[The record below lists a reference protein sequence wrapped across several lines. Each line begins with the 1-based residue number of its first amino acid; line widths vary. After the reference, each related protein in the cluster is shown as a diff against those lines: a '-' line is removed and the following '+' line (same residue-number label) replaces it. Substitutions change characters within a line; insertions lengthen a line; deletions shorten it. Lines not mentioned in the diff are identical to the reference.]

1 MSVVRLV
8 NWLESLNTGKG
19 INYWR
24 MMEKQVS
31 VSVIVSKGHSRPLA
45 EVSYVRDGD
54 DDRSLLISA
63 CHDKQPQIR
72 NGETGD
78 WIGTFHGHKGA
89 VWSAKVT

>member
-1 MSVVRLV
+1 MR
-8 NWLESLNTGKG
+8 E
-19 INYWR
+19 
-24 MMEKQVS
+24 MMEKQAS

-45 EVSYVRDGD
+45 EVSYVRDGSA
-54 DDRSLLISA
+54 DRSLLVSA

-89 VWSAKVT
+89 VWSAKVSEQLSA